1 MEWFTQL
8 FTVQSVAQ
16 SVLIIALT
24 IALGIQL
31 GKLKIGGISLGVT
44 FILFVGILFGEL
56 GWHVNHE
63 VLHFFKEFGLIL
75 FVYSIGMAVGPS
87 FFSNFKKGG
96 VFFNIL
102 AGSIVLLGALT
113 TLAIHYM
120 TKIPIPTMV
129 GIMSGAITNTPGLGA
144 AQQAYT
150 DATGAAD
157 PTIAMGYA
165 VAYPLGVVGIILS
178 LILIRVIFRVR
189 LEEEQ
194 KSRTVGAE
202 EESHDLAPLSL
213 LVTNPALNGRTIVDV
228 VKALEGREFVVSR
241 HFSGESGKIEV
252 ATGQTVL
259 HTGDK
264 LFVIARQEDV
274 DAIST
279 IVGEQIQMDR
289 KQWVPAHAEF
299 VSRQILV
306 TNGKLSGK
314 KIADLQLRKLYGVNL
329 TRLTRS
335 GIDLVASPD
344 LYIQVGDKLTI
355 VGSEPAIAQ
364 VEKIMGNKVKHLHE
378 PNLFFI
384 FIGIAL
390 GIILGSIPI
399 LIPGIPQPIKLGL
412 AGGPLVISILISSF
426 GYRFKMVTYTTHS
439 ATLLMREIGI
449 SIFLACVGIGAG
461 NGFIDTIANQGGW
474 QWIGYGFIITV
485 VPLLIIGTIAR
496 GVFKV
501 NYLKLMGLIAG
512 STTDPPALAYANST
526 AANDDPAIAYAT
538 VYPLT
543 MFLRV
548 VVAQLMILLFI

>member
-31 GKLKIGGISLGVT
+31 GKIKIGGISLGVT

-96 VFFNIL
+96 VTYNLL
-102 AGSIVLLGALT
+102 AVSIVLLGAIT

-120 TKIPIPTMV
+120 TKIPVPTMV

-144 AQQAYT
+144 AQQAYS
-150 DATGAAD
+150 DVTGAAD

-178 LILIRVIFRVR
+178 LILIRVVFRIN
-189 LEEEQ
+189 LEEEK

-202 EESHDLAPLSL
+202 EETQTLVPLSL
-213 LVTNPALNGRTIVDV
+213 LVTNPALNGRTIIDI
-228 VKALEGREFVVSR
+228 VKALEGRDFVVSR
-241 HFSGESGKIEV
+241 HLSGQTGKIEV
-252 ATGQTVL
+252 ANGQTEL

-264 LFVIARQEDV
+264 LFVIAQRDDV
-274 DAIST
+274 DAITT
-279 IVGEQIQMDR
+279 IIGEQIVMDR

-306 TNGKLSGK
+306 TNGRLSGK

-344 LYIQVGDKLTI
+344 LHIQVGDKLTI
-355 VGSEPAIAQ
+355 VGSDPAIAQ
-364 VEKIMGNKVKHLHE
+364 VEKMMGNKVKHLHE

-399 LIPGIPQPIKLGL
+399 LVPGIPQPIKLGL

-461 NGFIDTIANQGGW
+461 NGFIDTIVNQGGW

-485 VPLLIIGTIAR
+485 LPLLVVGAIAR

-501 NYLKLMGLIAG
+501 NYLKLMGLISG
-512 STTDPPALAYANST
+512 STTDPPALAYANAT
-526 AANDDPAIAYAT
+526 ATNDDPAIAYAT